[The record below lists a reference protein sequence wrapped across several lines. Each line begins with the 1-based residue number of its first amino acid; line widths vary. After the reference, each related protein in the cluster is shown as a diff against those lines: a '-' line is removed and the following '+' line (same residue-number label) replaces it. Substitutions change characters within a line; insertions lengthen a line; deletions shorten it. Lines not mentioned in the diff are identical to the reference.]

1 MESIFG
7 LTAVLGRVSQRTDDI
22 EKFDDA
28 ARPAVGQDDR
38 ARLLVG

>member
-1 MESIFG
+1 MEGVFG
-7 LTAVLGRVSQRTDDI
+7 LATVFGRVSQRIDDI

-38 ARLLVG
+38 ARMLVG